1 MKAYISSLRN
11 RIGALFVKLLANM
24 AARAVALACVALAT
38 IVVARTDGAA
48 GVGIYA
54 LLRVLPGLLGVVVSC
69 GLPGAIAFFL
79 AGPSRDD
86 RRLPL
91 TIVAM
96 AALGGGAGMVLWLAA
111 TPMLSAHLF
120 DGVSMS
126 LVAVAGVTVLT
137 QLFVATAKSCSQGS
151 GDLRGANIV
160 IINEEFMFLPVY
172 GLFLAAGVSG
182 SGVLIVSLLG
192 ADLLAI
198 AWGWARL
205 VRRGMFRGVE
215 RPSIALSKQIAGYG
229 LRAQIGGIM
238 SLLNLRLDFIILT
251 VLTGPA
257 VLGVYAIASKFA
269 ELIKV
274 PGLALT
280 YVLYPQYSS
289 DGRERATA
297 AARRLIPRAGIA
309 LAAGVIPLW
318 LMSGWLIPAL
328 YGTAF
333 TSAVTPARI
342 ILLGLALEG
351 VAGVISA
358 YLYGVGRPGLNSCA
372 MGVGLAVCVVLD
384 LLLIPPFGST
394 GAAAASAATY
404 LTSTFALVAC
414 FGWLQRSDSDIPNP
428 RAVATT
434 DPG

>member
-1 MKAYISSLRN
+1 
-11 RIGALFVKLLANM
+11 
-24 AARAVALACVALAT
+24 
-38 IVVARTDGAA
+38 
-48 GVGIYA
+48 
-54 LLRVLPGLLGVVVSC
+54 
-69 GLPGAIAFFL
+69 
-79 AGPSRDD
+79 
-86 RRLPL
+86 
-91 TIVAM
+91 
-96 AALGGGAGMVLWLAA
+96 
-111 TPMLSAHLF
+111 
-120 DGVSMS
+120 
-126 LVAVAGVTVLT
+126 
-137 QLFVATAKSCSQGS
+137 
-151 GDLRGANIV
+151 
-160 IINEEFMFLPVY
+160 
-172 GLFLAAGVSG
+172 
-182 SGVLIVSLLG
+182 
-192 ADLLAI
+192 
-198 AWGWARL
+198 
-205 VRRGMFRGVE
+205 
-215 RPSIALSKQIAGYG
+215 
-229 LRAQIGGIM
+229 M

-342 ILLGLALEG
+342 ILLGLVLEG